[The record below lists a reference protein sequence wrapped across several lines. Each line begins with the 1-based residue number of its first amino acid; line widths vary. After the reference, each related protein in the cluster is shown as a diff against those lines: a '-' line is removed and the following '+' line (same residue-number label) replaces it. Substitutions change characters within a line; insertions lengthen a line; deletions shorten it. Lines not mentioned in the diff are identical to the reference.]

1 MKTFLLVILI
11 LSIVETGIFK
21 FCGDQFQEWCVD
33 YYEEDSNDDDDNGD
47 EENNSNSKN
56 NTEDVQDEAKAFLMS
71 VLAVVYMVVFAIAVG
86 VSVFF
91 HYSLNI
97 IWESSVQLVF
107 ENTFNCI
114 NEQYLLVATVWWL
127 LVFPAGRILGLFLE
141 AYYEPENYK
150 DSGLEKA
157 GKLIGQT
164 ERTLVLIFYL
174 GNSLNGIAFLI
185 IAKSILRFGDLQ
197 KGHEDDDQNDKTE
210 NGSTDKKSENEN
222 GDDNEHDG
230 FSISEYIILGSL
242 LSITLAIIGGVLIDL
257 TIHESSIKP
266 IEFFGNT
273 QPNE

>member
-1 MKTFLLVILI
+1 MKAFLLIILI
-11 LSIVETGIFK
+11 LSIVETGIYRNF
-21 FCGDQFQEWCVD
+21 GDQFQEWCD
-33 YYEEDSNDDDDNGD
+33 NYYEIDRKE
-47 EENNSNSKN
+47 EEN
-56 NTEDVQDEAKAFLMS
+56 EDDQDEAKALLIS
-71 VLAVVYMVVFAIAVG
+71 VLAVVYMVVFAFAVG
-86 VSVFF
+86 ASENFQ
-91 HYSLNI
+91 YLLDI
-97 IWESSVQLVF
+97 IWKSTVQPLFESK
-107 ENTFNCI
+107 FNYL
-114 NEQYLLVATVWWL
+114 NGQYLLVATVWWL
-127 LVFPAGRILGLFLE
+127 LMFPAGRILGLFLE

-197 KGHEDDDQNDKTE
+197 KGHEDDDQNNKNE
-210 NGSTDKKSENEN
+210 NGSNDKESENEN

-257 TIHESSIKP
+257 TIHETSIKP
-266 IEFFGNT
+266 IEFLGNT